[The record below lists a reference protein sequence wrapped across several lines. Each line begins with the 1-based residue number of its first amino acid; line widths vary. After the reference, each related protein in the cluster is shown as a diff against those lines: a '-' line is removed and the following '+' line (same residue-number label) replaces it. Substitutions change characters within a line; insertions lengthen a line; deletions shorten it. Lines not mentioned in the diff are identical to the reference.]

1 MAARAGTLGS
11 SPLFRGTTG
20 PSQIL
25 KTPRGFQAMQ
35 EILKSEAAY
44 FATPVGV
51 AYLVDKY
58 AIPEGTIKEMVS
70 QVLGSLEP
78 VIADTDLSGV
88 VVQSEKDDDEVIDVK
103 EEELEVMPKQDVSTG
118 GEPPDPDYERLLKEL
133 ANLTIDE
140 LLRRVED
147 KAYHNLH
154 DLYKEEI
161 EKRKKIEVKGLVFP
175 KEKTD
180 NNVRLHKMRLQNIE
194 EGKMDT
200 YPGNPKNDRIVLQP
214 PEGSDLPPITIG
226 NMTFEDWEN
235 KILSDREQ
243 IMEDANWYAKIFDS
257 FNVMTKG
264 DKEMNET
271 LAKAWL
277 AGQINMSPIRAL
289 NNVIYIHEQFN
300 RGVPFDEVKGKGLP
314 AAVNN
319 VKSIIY
325 GKKIEEGVGQK
336 ISDFIDA
343 GYQKDT
349 RSIMGN
355 QEDGGYPFVVD
366 IHTARDT
373 GLVDPVYLNHLI
385 KLGYVIPDGVQIDFG
400 QGGITGTKYE
410 NRALWGQDLTR
421 YLNEKNWMGKND
433 WTPTEIQAIGWMNLT
448 RMYGESGDIDM
459 ALNSNLRRIAM
470 EVDPGKGSQ
479 WEIQF
484 GDQYQS
490 LPDEKKFKINELVTK
505 KAIEFVNDL
514 TGIDFSSNVHGTG
527 GWELIQN
534 PSTVQETYASQEA
547 VEEAGALLGLFNN
560 QTEILVSSAKELTK
574 NPQNYSLSIVEAG
587 STNLRDSKTLKGLF
601 ERIINNDPAGLFRGY
616 QPIMVNGEPGIQIII
631 DKDTISKAIDEK
643 RIKKADILPY
653 IQEFSANGL
662 ANATKDLDFTVKNY
676 ISEANVKKIV
686 NDWTKQKN
694 GQSFINYISEKYKSI
709 AEDTGRSNI
718 DYFREQ
724 LTEFIAQLIQKESR
738 PTITDETIKKLTKK
752 QFGGIVEIPHFH
764 YGGFIDINRL

>member
-1 MAARAGTLGS
+1 MVYQLAAPILI
-11 SPLFRGTTG
+11 PL
-20 PSQIL
+20 
-25 KTPRGFQAMQ
+25 
-35 EILKSEAAY
+35 AAY
-44 FATPVGV
+44 FGV
-51 AYLVDKY
+51 TIPYLEKLASSKGVDLSTHDY
-58 AIPEGTIKEMVS
+58 DPENLTSYDDLFPELAELNRIKEYKTWDES
-70 QVLGSLEP
+70 YIKP

-88 VVQSEKDDDEVIDVK
+88 VVQSEDDDDEVIDVK
-103 EEELEVMPKQDVSTG
+103 EEDLEKITRKDVSTG
-118 GEPPDPDYERLLKEL
+118 GEPPEDPDYERILKEL

-724 LTEFIAQLIQKESR
+724 LTEFLAQLLQQESR
-738 PTITDETIKKLTKK
+738 PTKTITKDTIKKLTKK

-764 YGGFIDINRL
+764 YGGFINLNRL